1 MGSHVSARLA
11 LPVAVLL
18 LLASGGCEIAG
29 GIFKA
34 GFWIG
39 AVVAVVIVVGLLML
53 FRKGS

>member
-1 MGSHVSARLA
+1 MGSQMSARLA

-39 AVVAVVIVVGLLML
+39 AIVAVVIVVGLLML